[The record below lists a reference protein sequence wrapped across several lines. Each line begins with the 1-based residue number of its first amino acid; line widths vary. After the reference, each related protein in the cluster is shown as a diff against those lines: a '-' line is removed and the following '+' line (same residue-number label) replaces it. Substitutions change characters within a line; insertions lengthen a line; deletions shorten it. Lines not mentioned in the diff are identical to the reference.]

1 MASCCTSTKMAE
13 MTEEFGEPRA
23 KNETTFNIA
32 MTTELRFY
40 AYLSRSSMANKRL
53 AGSMKLFATG

>member
-1 MASCCTSTKMAE
+1 MYGFLLHINE
-13 MTEEFGEPRA
+13 DGRDEEFGEPRA
-23 KNETTFNIA
+23 KNETTVNIA